1 LSAEPDREHA
11 ESSDDLLEERNRL
24 WAELQERASMEEE
37 AAFWRSRA
45 EDIERSRWWRLGRPL
60 RLVRRLRDDAPGT
73 LDAIAHDLRLRRRV
87 K

>member
-1 LSAEPDREHA
+1 VSAEPTGDGA
-11 ESSDDLLEERNRL
+11 ESFEAVLEERNRL
-24 WAELQERASMEEE
+24 WAELQERAAMEEE

-45 EDIERSRWWRLGRPL
+45 EDIERSRWWRLGKPF

>member
-1 LSAEPDREHA
+1 VSAESGNARGQ
-11 ESSDDLLEERNRL
+11 SFDDLLEERNRL

-37 AAFWRSRA
+37 AAFWRSRV
-45 EDIERSRWWRLGRPL
+45 EDIERSRWWRLGKPF
-60 RLVRRLRDDAPGT
+60 RLVRRLRDDTPGT